1 MATKTAK
8 TNKSEYMNQKEAM
21 EYLGITFYSF
31 HSLLQAG
38 LPYYVV
44 GKSKR
49 FSKRAIDYYMDQ
61 HLVSETNSKAMAQ
74 A

>member
-1 MATKTAK
+1 MEAT
-8 TNKSEYMNQKEAM
+8 KSEYMNMKQTMA
-21 EYLGITFYSF
+21 YLGISNYRTFYS
-31 HSLLQAG
+31 LLAEG

-49 FSKRAIDYYMDQ
+49 FSKRAIDAYMDQ
-61 HLVSETNSKAMAQ
+61 HLVSGTTNSKAMAQ